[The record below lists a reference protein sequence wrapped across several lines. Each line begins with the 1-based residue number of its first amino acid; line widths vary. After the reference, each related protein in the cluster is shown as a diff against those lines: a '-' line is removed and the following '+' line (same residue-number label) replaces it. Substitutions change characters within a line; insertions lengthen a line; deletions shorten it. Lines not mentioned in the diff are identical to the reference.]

1 MGNRSEIVRALYGG
15 KIVGSYLWHHLRS
28 CMAHL
33 RFECSK
39 SDPDVWMRRSVR
51 KYWDNVYHE
60 YKLIYVDNCLVIS
73 DRDESMIRNE
83 IGRYFC
89 LKEEFI
95 GDPGQY
101 LGKKLS
107 GVVIENGLKT
117 WDFGSKQYVEDRG

>member
-1 MGNRSEIVRALYGG
+1 
-15 KIVGSYLWHHLRS
+15 
-28 CMAHL
+28 
-33 RFECSK
+33 
-39 SDPDVWMRRSVR
+39 MRRSVR

-117 WDFGSKQYVEDRG
+117 WYFGSKQYVEDRG